1 MSSTITIDELKTD
14 FSFQSDLLLD
24 ETFVI
29 IPAEV
34 KMNDEVLKALRAWEF
49 KSFTYEGKMYTNE
62 ESPAP
67 SEIPGSKAGAQTA
80 IPSGNP
86 FKMGGSAGASG
97 SSGSDGTSVE
107 IDELLPAENSESTRY
122 ESVQKTYQEYMQYIN
137 SVYTHYST
145 HKKIDFA
152 QMTETVQ
159 KLCIFIK
166 DNKRFV
172 LRISPSAEA
181 RSKNFLV
188 IHSMRSTVLAITIG
202 LELHLPLSKV
212 VELGIA
218 TILHEIG
225 MLRLPPQLY
234 ITDRALNMAEKK
246 QISMHPVFSYNILK
260 ELNFPNTILNGVLDH
275 HEKEN
280 GLGYP
285 RGFTSEKISPYGKII
300 SVACSFDAITAPRTY
315 KTERTTYDAMV
326 EMLQNPN
333 KQYDPTIIKALLN
346 CLSLYPIGSYVYLNN
361 GKIGLVSDVT
371 PNKPLN
377 PIVQL
382 VNEKEADGSPKTV
395 QSGDGAN
402 KIIRVLSKQEEEEL
416 LKKIQVQKAAEE
428 ASRPKEAA
436 PKAGASVAPS
446 QNQSAK
452 PTQNGFSSVDL
463 SEFN

>member
-1 MSSTITIDELKTD
+1 MSSTISIDELKD
-14 FSFQSDLLLD
+14 EISFKSDLLLD
-24 ETFVI
+24 DKFVI
-29 IPAEV
+29 IPAGVSITQEISR
-34 KMNDEVLKALRAWEF
+34 ALRSWEF
-49 KSFTYEGKMYTNE
+49 KTFEYEGPIITPADKEKE
-62 ESPAP
+62 EAA
-67 SEIPGSKAGAQTA
+67 KL
-80 IPSGNP
+80 
-86 FKMGGSAGASG
+86 GASG
-97 SSGSDGTSVE
+97 SDADGKPAQVTQASQAVNDSLEE
-107 IDELLPAENSESTRY
+107 IRAAQDTSESTRY
-122 ESVQKTYQEYMQYIN
+122 QSVQKTYQEYMKYIN

-145 HKKIDFA
+145 HKKIDLA
-152 QMTETVQ
+152 EMTDTVQ
-159 KLCIFIK
+159 KLCMFIK

-234 ITDRALNMAEKK
+234 ITDRALAAAEKK
-246 QISMHPVFSYNILK
+246 QIAMHPIFSCNILK
-260 ELNFPNTILNGVLDH
+260 EQNFPNSIVMGVLDH

-280 GLGYP
+280 GMGYP

-300 SVACSFDAITAPRTY
+300 SVACSFEAITAPRTY

-333 KQYDPTIIKALLN
+333 KQYDPNIIKALLYS
-346 CLSLYPIGSYVYLNN
+346 LSLYPIGQYVYLNN
-361 GKIGLVSDVT
+361 GKIGMVTDVT
-371 PNKPLN
+371 PNKPQN

-382 VNEKEADGSPKTV
+382 VNERDADGSLKTV
-395 QSGDGAN
+395 QTDDGAN
-402 KIIRVLSKQEEEEL
+402 KIIRPLSKQEQDDLSKKLEEQE
-416 LKKIQVQKAAEE
+416 KAAEAVRKQQFAAKTAGNDYLRQE
-428 ASRPKEAA
+428 QKEKEA
-436 PKAGASVAPS
+436 
-446 QNQSAK
+446 QD
-452 PTQNGFSSVDL
+452 GFSSVDL